1 MEELNFSGL
10 RKIQKEEARTDEL
23 SELDDKFLLR
33 VGDYLDRIDGVD
45 DREYRNAR
53 RIFDK
58 IISLREDK
66 IVKNARL
73 SIKSDVNPGELD
85 MLPRE
90 QELYRELKSV
100 FEEHRDSIDGE
111 VNGGGSYEPEET
123 VDAEEAEEIEED
135 DGAEGYESIEITSHV
150 PEFMGTDLEEYGP
163 FDEGDEVEI
172 PEENAEILVN
182 RGSAERR
189 KG

>member
-1 MEELNFSGL
+1 MEELNFSEL

-23 SELDDKFLLR
+23 SELGDKFLLR
-33 VGDYLDRIDGVD
+33 FGDYLDRVDGVD
-45 DREYRNAR
+45 DREYRNAK

-66 IVKNARL
+66 IVKNAKL
-73 SIKSDVNPGELD
+73 SIKSKVDAEQLN

-90 QELYRELKSV
+90 QELYRELKQV
-100 FEEHRDSIDGE
+100 FEEHRGSIDGE
-111 VNGGGSYEPEET
+111 VNGGGTFEPEEES
-123 VDAEEAEEIEED
+123 VDAEEAEEID
-135 DGAEGYESIEITSHV
+135 NGAEGYESLEITSHV

-163 FDEGDEVEI
+163 FEEGDEVEV

-182 RGSAERR
+182 RGSAER
-189 KG
+189 KE

>member
-1 MEELNFSGL
+1 MEELDFSEL
-10 RKIQKEEARTDEL
+10 RKAQKEEARQDEL
-23 SELDDKFLLR
+23 VELDEKFLLR

-45 DREYRNAR
+45 NREYRNAK

-66 IVKNARL
+66 IVKNAKL
-73 SIKSDVNPGELD
+73 SIKSDVDPSELD

-90 QELYRELKSV
+90 QELYRELKSL
-100 FEEHRDSIDGE
+100 FEDHRGSIDSE
-111 VNGGGSYEPEET
+111 VNGGDSYVPEEEDT
-123 VDAEEAEEIEED
+123 VDAEEAEEIEEN
-135 DGAEGYESIEITSHV
+135 GADGYESLEITSHV

-163 FDEGDEVEI
+163 FEEGDEVEI

-182 RGSAERR
+182 RGSAER
-189 KG
+189 K

>member
-1 MEELNFSGL
+1 MEEFNFSEL

-23 SELDDKFLLR
+23 SGLGDKFLLR
-33 VGDYLDRIDGVD
+33 VGDYLDRVEGVD
-45 DREYRNAR
+45 DREYKNAR

-66 IVKNARL
+66 LVKNAKL
-73 SIKSDVNPGELD
+73 SLKSEVDAGDMN

-100 FEEHRDSIDGE
+100 FEEHRGSIDGE
-111 VNGGGSYEPEET
+111 VNGEGGYEPEES
-123 VDAEEAEEIEED
+123 VDAEEAEEID
-135 DGAEGYESIEITSHV
+135 NGAEGYESLEITSDV

-163 FDEGDEVEI
+163 FEEGDEVEV

-182 RGSAERR
+182 RGSAER
-189 KG
+189 KE

>member
-1 MEELNFSGL
+1 MEELDFSEL

-23 SELDDKFLLR
+23 SDLGDKFLLR
-33 VGDYLDRIDGVD
+33 FGDYLDRVDGVD
-45 DREYRNAR
+45 DREYRNAK

-66 IVKNARL
+66 IVKNAKL
-73 SIKSDVNPGELD
+73 SIKSEVDPASLD

-90 QELYRELKSV
+90 QELYRELRSV

-111 VNGGGSYEPEET
+111 VNGSGSYEPEDES
-123 VDAEEAEEIEED
+123 VNAEEAEDIED
-135 DGAEGYESIEITSHV
+135 NGADGYESLEITSHV

-163 FDEGDEVEI
+163 FEEGDEVEV

-182 RGSAERR
+182 RGSAER